1 MIFFNLI
8 QRAKRMDWVM
18 NIASFILVG
27 IGLASLFS
35 ISYSRGEFNNLTFL
49 TFFKSYFGKQLL
61 FFCLSVLLML
71 IVAMFDWRAFKSHS
85 NLILL
90 MYAICVLALLGLL
103 IFVKPIR
110 GIRSWYS
117 FGGFTFNPIEM
128 TKVILVIL
136 LAKYFSVRHAEMY
149 NFAHILVS
157 GIYIA
162 IPSILMFLQPDFG
175 SVLVIICLWVGILS
189 VSGIKIRHFFI
200 LLIIGSLLFGLGWNF
215 FLKEYQKQR
224 ILSFINPTEDVLNT
238 GWNQMQSEIAIGSG
252 GFWGK
257 GLTNGPQV
265 QLKFL
270 PEPQTDFI
278 FAAISEEMG
287 FVGVCV
293 LLIAMLT
300 LLIRAS
306 GIAIRSPDN
315 FSKFFVTGFIIIF
328 FAQSIINMAMNLR
341 LFPIVGIPLPLVSYG
356 GSNLIFSFL
365 AIGIVQGI
373 KISERA

>member
-1 MIFFNLI
+1 MILLNIF
-8 QRAKRMDWVM
+8 QRAKRMDWAM
-18 NIASFILVG
+18 NIAAFVLVG

-49 TFFKSYFGKQLL
+49 SFFKSYFGKQLV
-61 FFCLSVLLML
+61 FFILSVLLML
-71 IVAMFDWRAFKSHS
+71 VVAMFDWRAFKSHS
-85 NLILL
+85 DLILL
-90 MYAICVLALLGLL
+90 MYVICVLALLGLL

-128 TKVILVIL
+128 TKVVLVIL

-157 GIYIA
+157 GLYVA
-162 IPSILMFLQPDFG
+162 IPSLLMFLQPDFG
-175 SVLVIICLWVGILS
+175 SVLVILCLWVGILF

-200 LLIIGSLLFGLGWNF
+200 LLIIGALLFTLGWNF
-215 FLKEYQKQR
+215 FLKDYQKQR
-224 ILSFINPTEDVLNT
+224 IISFINPAEDVLNT
-238 GWNQMQSEIAIGSG
+238 GWNQMQAEIAIGSG
-252 GFWGK
+252 GFLGK
-257 GLTNGPQV
+257 GLLKGPQV

-287 FVGVCV
+287 FIGVSI
-293 LLIAMLT
+293 LIIAMIVM
-300 LLIRAS
+300 LIKAS
-306 GIAIRSPDN
+306 SIAIRAPDN
-315 FSKFFVTGFIIIF
+315 FSKFFVTGFVIIF

-356 GSNLIFSFL
+356 GSNLVFSFL
-365 AIGIVQGI
+365 AIGIAQGI